1 MRILFNFLKKE
12 WRQVREI
19 FKKKKYLYL
28 GMILIPIVG
37 KIIFSF
43 WISWDYAIEKIKKT
57 GP

>member
-1 MRILFNFLKKE
+1 METLFTFLKKE
-12 WRQVREI
+12 GCQIREI
-19 FKKKKYLYL
+19 FKKKKYRYI

-43 WISWDYAIEKIKKT
+43 WISWDYAVEKIRKT